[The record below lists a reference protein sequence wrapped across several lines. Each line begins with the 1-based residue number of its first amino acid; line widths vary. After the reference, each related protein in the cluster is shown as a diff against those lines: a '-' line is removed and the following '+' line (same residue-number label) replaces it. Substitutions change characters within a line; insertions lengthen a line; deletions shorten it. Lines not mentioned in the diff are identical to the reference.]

1 MDMKRI
7 RKQAEE
13 RFGFGYTRQH
23 VFDELMLEYPGAKQK
38 KIAEVVRYIPSIAAR
53 ERYKAYHQG
62 LLAAI
67 VAYAIL
73 QLARP
78 LLDGEFDGPG
88 TMKYFRLLPIA
99 TIFLGIAVYRWRG
112 EVLPW
117 LAFMNGISV
126 FALMS
131 DLKALAGGSVDP
143 WEFARHVLSVT
154 IAALAWYLLSKMYS
168 KYTEEKDP
176 LGQMPPRI
184 VFPPEP
190 GMSMM

>member
-1 MDMKRI
+1 MDRKSI

-13 RFGFGYTRQH
+13 RIGLGYTRQH
-23 VFDELMLEYPGAKQK
+23 VFDELMLEHPGEKPK
-38 KIAEVVRYIPSIAAR
+38 KIAEVVRYIPSLAAR
-53 ERYKAYHQG
+53 EHYGTYQQG

-67 VAYAIL
+67 IAFAVL

-78 LLDGEFDGPG
+78 VLDGEFNGAG
-88 TMKYFRLLPIA
+88 AFTLIRLLPFA

-117 LAFMNGISV
+117 LAFINGMTVFTLMN
-126 FALMS
+126 
-131 DLKALAGGSVDP
+131 DLSELAKGSVDP
-143 WEFARHVLSVT
+143 WEFSRHGLSVL
-154 IAALAWYLLSKMYS
+154 IAALAWYLSANMYP
-168 KYTEEKDP
+168 KYKEEKDP

>member
-1 MDMKRI
+1 MDTKRI

-13 RFGFGYTRQH
+13 RIGFGYARQH
-23 VFDELMLEYPGAKQK
+23 VFDELMLENPQAKPK
-38 KIAEVVRYIPSIAAR
+38 KIAEVVRYIPSLAAR
-53 ERYKAYHQG
+53 ERYKVHHQG

-67 VAYAIL
+67 VAYAAL

-78 LLDGEFDGPG
+78 LLDGDFDKAGTFEF
-88 TMKYFRLLPIA
+88 FRLLPFA
-99 TIFLGIAVYRWRG
+99 TIFLGVAVYRWRG
-112 EVLPW
+112 EMLPW
-117 LAFMNGISV
+117 LAFMNAFSV
-126 FALMS
+126 FPIMN
-131 DLKALAGGSVDP
+131 DFGELAKGTVDP
-143 WEFARHVLSVT
+143 WEFARHLLSVT
-154 IAALAWYLLSKMYS
+154 IAALALYLSSYMYP